1 MIITI
6 ECTYS
11 YTKDKKA
18 YFNYINADKSYE
30 KLTNVIKTLS
40 NSYTTTSIKTGCC
53 TKTGFSVMLP
63 KEPLGE
69 IGGIDFKATLG
80 ASIAHFKDRT
90 TNSQVY
96 YLRLTLL
103 NLEKVY

>member
-18 YFNYINADKSYE
+18 YFNYINADKSHE

-40 NSYTTTSIKTGCC
+40 GTTNIKTGCC
-53 TKTGFSVMLP
+53 TRTGFSVMLP

-69 IGGIDFKATLG
+69 IGGIDFKATLK